1 MTKVQALPSPG
12 AIARVRQRTYLVEQV
27 IEGNSA
33 SDSTLVRLSCVDD
46 DNQGADREDE
56 LQQLESNHRYW
67 SKRLD
72 VLEEELKTEPDRVRA
87 LYTVQ
92 AQRIDPVGLVY
103 LWPVTR

>member
-1 MTKVQALPSPG
+1 MRSILET
-12 AIARVRQRTYLVEQV
+12 QRKHIFESVKKYEK
-27 IEGNSA
+27 INP
-33 SDSTLVRLSCVDD
+33 
-46 DNQGADREDE
+46 NQLRFDFADREDE
-56 LQQLESNHRYW
+56 LQQLESNKRYW

-92 AQRIDPVGLVY
+92 AQRIEPVGLVY